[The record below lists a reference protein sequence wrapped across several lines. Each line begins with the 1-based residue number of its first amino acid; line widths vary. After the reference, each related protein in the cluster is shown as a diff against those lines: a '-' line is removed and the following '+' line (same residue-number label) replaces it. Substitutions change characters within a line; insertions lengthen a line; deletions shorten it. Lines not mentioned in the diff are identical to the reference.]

1 MTSSS
6 KPVWH
11 TSARRW
17 ADSPL
22 KPTLSLDD
30 LRFFVEVA
38 SASTLAGAARALDV
52 TPPAISQRLQ
62 QLEARLSLRLV
73 DRSTRRLLVTE
84 EGELLA
90 EQARSMLAQMDS
102 LQEALASRRGVVTG
116 HLRIGASPGFGRHFV
131 APIVERFRREN
142 PETTVDLVLSDS
154 PLRQNKVACDLI
166 VHLGRLHDSD
176 LIAHKLASNERIA
189 CAAPSYVSRR
199 GSPAIP
205 MDLKDHEC
213 VVIRENYEDVTLWR
227 FSSRDD
233 NVCTVRIE
241 PAMTSNDGDVVQ
253 AWALAGRGIIL
264 RSEWSVSEDIRA
276 GRLVRVLTDWTLPE
290 SDVFALVRRGNRR
303 TARSDRLLAM
313 LREALAGPPW
323 RAP

>member
-1 MTSSS
+1 MKT
-6 KPVWH
+6 
-11 TSARRW
+11 
-17 ADSPL
+17 
-22 KPTLSLDD
+22 TLSLDD

-38 SASTLAGAARALDV
+38 GASTLAAAARALDV

-90 EQARSMLAQMDS
+90 ERARALLAQMDN
-102 LQEALASRRGVVTG
+102 LQEALASRRGAVTG

-131 APIVERFRREN
+131 GPIVERFRGEN

-154 PLRQNKVACDLI
+154 PMRQNKVACDLI
-166 VHLGRLHDSD
+166 VHLGPMNDSD
-176 LIAHKLASNERIA
+176 LIAHKLAPNERIA
-189 CAAPSYVSRR
+189 CAAPDYLSRR
-199 GSPAIP
+199 GSPATP

-227 FSSRDD
+227 FSSADD

-253 AWALAGRGIIL
+253 DWAIAGRGIIL
-264 RSEWSVSEDIRA
+264 RSEWSVSQDIRA
-276 GRLVRVLTDWTLPE
+276 GRLVRVLPDWLLPS

-303 TARSDRLLAM
+303 TARSERFLAM
-313 LREALAGPPW
+313 LRDGFAGPPW
-323 RAP
+323 RVP